1 MKVAQRIVLGYYRN
15 KFKTLAL
22 LSPRKAAEEA
32 FKLLCTPYSRRKNII
47 PAPPVFKQAENL
59 SFTLAGNTIR
69 GFRWKP
75 KSHNGKQVLI
85 CHGFDSS
92 SYKFEKYITGLL
104 DLGFGVLAF
113 DAPAHGT
120 STGKTVNAQEYQQA
134 VTKIYNDFGPI
145 AGFIAHSFGAMA
157 VALAIEKIEGN
168 EHKRLV
174 LIAPAT
180 ETVRLISTFFSYI
193 PVSQKIRI
201 EFDKL
206 IEEKG
211 GNPASWFS
219 VSRVLQQITTPTLWV
234 HDRKDTITPFEDMQH
249 LVEKKLPHID
259 FEITEGLGHSLYN
272 DEKVRE
278 RIIAFLKDLVA
289 KNYE

>member
-1 MKVAQRIVLGYYRN
+1 MKLAQRIVLGYYRN

-22 LSPRKAAEEA
+22 ISPRKAAEEA

-47 PAPPVFKQAENL
+47 PAPAVFKEAENL
-59 SFTLAGNTIR
+59 SFTLAENTIR
-69 GFRWKP
+69 GFRWRP
-75 KSHNGKQVLI
+75 KKDNGKKVLI

-113 DAPAHGT
+113 DAPAHGI
-120 STGKTVNAQEYQQA
+120 STGKTVNAHQYQQ
-134 VTKIYNDFGPI
+134 VVLKIYNDYGPVD
-145 AGFIAHSFGAMA
+145 GFLAHSFGGLA
-157 VALAIEKIEGN
+157 VALAIEKIN
-168 EHKRLV
+168 NHQHKRLV

-180 ETVRLISTFFSYI
+180 ETIRLINTFFSYI
-193 PVSQKIRI
+193 PVSDKIKV

-206 IEEKG
+206 IEEIG

-219 VSRVLQQITTPTLWV
+219 VARVLQQVTTPTLWV
-234 HDRKDTITPFEDMQH
+234 HDKKDSVTPYEDMHH

-272 DEKVRE
+272 DDAVMK
-278 RIIAFLKDLVA
+278 RIIAFLNEL
-289 KNYE
+289 